1 MKVTC
6 ALMVAVL
13 DAKPKI
19 SKEEIFFVPPSV
31 FEGPNTGERRY
42 KDLHAITLHYNPEF
56 DHRKFWYYGCHCLM
70 LSDRAMSTRGSGK
83 PVDELDSLCKL
94 YKECVHC
101 AKMEFG
107 EDCIPEAVKYNWDVN
122 PNNNRVRS
130 KGNPPGTCKRALY
143 ECDNMYATKLA
154 ESGAMAQFTTDYHGY
169 WTTTGF
175 DYKTD
180 CPARG
185 GKAVPACC
193 GGEESPFYLY
203 NTLNPNKQC
212 CADGTIQKSCPAP

>member
-19 SKEEIFFVPPSV
+19 SKEEIFFAPPSV
-31 FEGPNTGERRY
+31 FEGPNTERRY
-42 KDLHAITLHYNPEF
+42 KDLHAIVLHYNPEF

-154 ESGAMAQFTTDYHGY
+154 ESGAMASFTTDYHGY

-185 GKAVPACC
+185 GKSVPACC
-193 GGEESPFYLY
+193 GGDESPFYLY
-203 NTLNPNKQC
+203 NTLNENKKC
-212 CADGTIQKSCPAP
+212 CADGTIQKSCPAK